1 MNTNEQNH
9 QICQVERAGALDN
22 GLRRLVQNPRKIL
35 NPFIRE
41 GMTVLDIG
49 CGPGFFSVEI
59 AKMLN
64 GKGKVIA
71 ADAQEGMLNI
81 IRGKI
86 KGTPLEQRIELHQSS
101 FDSIGVAEKVDF
113 ALAFYMV
120 HEVRNQKKFVNE
132 LASILKPNGMMLI
145 IEPKFHV
152 SKNAFGSMV
161 DMIKEIGFTVVDNPK
176 VFMSRAIALRKN
188 V

>member
-71 ADAQEGMLNI
+71 ADAQEGMLHS
-81 IRGKI
+81 
-86 KGTPLEQRIELHQSS
+86 IEKECLTIVFTS
-101 FDSIGVAEKVDF
+101 G
-113 ALAFYMV
+113 AF
-120 HEVRNQKKFVNE
+120 N
-132 LASILKPNGMMLI
+132 
-145 IEPKFHV
+145 
-152 SKNAFGSMV
+152 
-161 DMIKEIGFTVVDNPK
+161 
-176 VFMSRAIALRKN
+176 ALRAASLN
-188 V
+188 GRFCNF